1 MPVIAALPT
10 VHFVIGLRE
19 GVEAALIVGIIA
31 TFLHQQGRADAIR
44 WMWAGVALAIA
55 LCLGVA
61 VVLQLID
68 QDLPDRQQEAF
79 EAVVGLVAVG
89 MVTFMIVFMRR
100 HARQL
105 GGELRNSAASAL
117 AAGSAWGLVAMA
129 FLAVM
134 REGLETAVFLLAA
147 FQASVGVSPVV
158 AGLGAVSGVLVAA
171 LIGWLIYRSGMKVNL
186 SRFFRVTA
194 VLLVI
199 IAAGLVSSAIHHADE
214 AGLFTSFSGRALDL
228 SAIVVPRSDSIT
240 TGLITGLLGVY
251 PFPTT
256 AEVAGWLLYAVPMLV
271 YVLWPQGRSLRR
283 RRDDAVASAAR
294 PAGRGVA

>member
-1 MPVIAALPT
+1 MFVIAALPT

-31 TFLHQQGRADAIR
+31 TFLQQQGRGDAIR
-44 WMWAGVALAIA
+44 WMWAGVLLAVA
-55 LCLGVA
+55 LCVGVA
-61 VVLQLID
+61 VVLELVD
-68 QDLPDRQQEAF
+68 ENLPQRQQEAF
-79 EAVVGLVAVG
+79 EAGVGLVAVG

-105 GGELRNSAASAL
+105 GGDLRSSAGAAL

-134 REGLETAVFLLAA
+134 REGLETAMFMLAA
-147 FQASVGVSPVV
+147 FQASMGTSPLV
-158 AGLGAVSGVLVAA
+158 AGLGAVCGVLVAA
-171 LIGWLIYRSGMKVNL
+171 AIGWFVYRGGMKVNM
-186 SRFFRVTA
+186 SRFFRFTA
-194 VLLVI
+194 VLLVV
-199 IAAGLVSSAIHHADE
+199 IAAGLVSSAIHHANE
-214 AGLFTSFSGRALDL
+214 AALFTAFSGQALDL
-228 SAIVVPRSDSIT
+228 SSVVVPRSDSVT

-283 RRDDAVASAAR
+283 RREQPAVTAA
-294 PAGRGVA
+294 

>member
-31 TFLHQQGRADAIR
+31 TFQRQRGRADAIR
-44 WMWAGVALAIA
+44 WMWAGVALAVA
-55 LCLGVA
+55 LCLAVA
-61 VVLQLID
+61 VVLELID
-68 QDLPDRQQEAF
+68 ESLPQRQQDAF
-79 EAVVGLVAVG
+79 EAILGLVAVG

-100 HARQL
+100 HARRL
-105 GGELRNSAASAL
+105 GGELREGAASAL

-134 REGLETAVFLLAA
+134 REGLETATFLLAA
-147 FQASVGVSPVV
+147 FQASLGTGPVLG
-158 AGLGAVSGVLVAA
+158 GLGAVCGVLVAVA
-171 LIGWLIYRSGMKVNL
+171 IGWLVYRGGMKVNL
-186 SRFFRVTA
+186 SRFFRVTS
-194 VLLVI
+194 VLLVV

-214 AGLFTSFSGRALDL
+214 AGLLTAFGSRALDL
-228 SAIVVPRSDSIT
+228 SWIVVPRSDSIT

-256 AEVAGWLLYAVPMLV
+256 AEVAGWLLYAVPMLI
-271 YVLWPQGRSLRR
+271 YVLWPQGRSLRP
-283 RRDDAVASAAR
+283 RRDEAVANAA
-294 PAGRGVA
+294 